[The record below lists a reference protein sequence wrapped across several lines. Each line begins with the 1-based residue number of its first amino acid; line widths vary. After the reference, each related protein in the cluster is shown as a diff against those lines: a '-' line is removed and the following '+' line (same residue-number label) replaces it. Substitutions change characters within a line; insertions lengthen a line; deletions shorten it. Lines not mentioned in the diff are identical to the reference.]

1 MQDDASTIEREAAS
15 QWTDPPTSKQRT
27 AVQKEVTRLI
37 DALAPVRAP
46 VRPGAAT
53 PAIQCHRL
61 PRGCVLQSATGAVSV
76 SWFAAAP
83 SENSLGELQ
92 LAAWRGTVSLPGSAV
107 RRSGAQLL
115 AERVLVPVEGSDG
128 DWQWRGEDVLWTTD
142 DLVAYC
148 HEVLGDTATA

>member
-1 MQDDASTIEREAAS
+1 MHDDASTIAS
-15 QWTDPPTSKQRT
+15 GTVAQWADPPTSKQRT
-27 AVQKEVTRLI
+27 SVQKEVTRLV

-61 PRGCVLQSATGAVSV
+61 PRGCVLPGATTAVSV

-92 LAAWRGTVSLPGSAV
+92 FVTWRGTVSLPGSAM
-107 RRSGAQLL
+107 RRSGATMLSEL
-115 AERVLVPVEGSDG
+115 VLVPVEVETG
-128 DWQWRGEDVLWTTD
+128 DWRWRTDDQLLTTD
-142 DLVAYC
+142 ELVARC
-148 HEVLGDTATA
+148 HDMLADPAVV

>member
-1 MQDDASTIEREAAS
+1 MQDEASTIERDSAS

-27 AVQKEVTRLI
+27 SVQKEVTRLI

-53 PAIQCHRL
+53 PAVQCHRL
-61 PRGCVLQSATGAVSV
+61 PRGCVLQGPASAVSI

-92 LAAWRGTVSLPGSAV
+92 FATWSGTVSLPGSAV
-107 RRSGAQLL
+107 RRSGAQLV
-115 AERVLVPVEGSDG
+115 AEKVLVPVEGVAG
-128 DWQWRGEDVLWTTD
+128 EWRWRGEDVLWTTD
-142 DLVAYC
+142 DLVAHC
-148 HEVLGDTATA
+148 NDVLHGPPAA